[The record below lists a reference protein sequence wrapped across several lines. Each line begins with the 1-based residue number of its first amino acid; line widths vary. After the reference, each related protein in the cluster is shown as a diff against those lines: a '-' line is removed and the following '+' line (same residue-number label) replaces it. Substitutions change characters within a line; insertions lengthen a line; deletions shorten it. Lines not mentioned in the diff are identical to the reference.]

1 MSNSR
6 FLSTTYGVVRTINNA
21 SVGGGSAAPG
31 LEFGAYFG
39 PGGQQRSWANQLV
52 EIRPVSPKQTING
65 IDINSLI
72 VVLPTGLNQKE
83 IWYAS
88 VDLVSTIN
96 TAGA

>member
-1 MSNSR
+1 MSNNR

-31 LEFGAYFG
+31 LEFAAYFG
-39 PGGQQRSWANQLV
+39 AGGQQRSWNNQFT
-52 EIRPVSPKQTING
+52 EIRPVSPKQTLNG
-65 IDINSLI
+65 IDINSII

-96 TAGA
+96 TAGQ